1 MAENRVVDV
10 IAKIFTVTLTA
21 KRIHH
26 QNFTPGNAV
35 TIICSYI
42 RLGLPSSFG
51 SFFFENAKNLGC
63 SYDAKW
69 RRKGGMAY

>member
-10 IAKIFTVTLTA
+10 IVKIFTMTSTT

-35 TIICSYI
+35 TMLIYQISFTYI
-42 RLGLPSSFG
+42 VC
-51 SFFFENAKNLGC
+51 FFFLEKAKNLGC
-63 SYDAKW
+63 SDDAKW
-69 RRKGGMAY
+69 RRKGGMA